1 MQHKSRKQ
9 LKPDCNCIR
18 CRFWRVMELPFGSD
32 RREKILEYLETRQ
45 DASHPY
51 GMVVNS
57 RYQASLRYDTDLQIL
72 IKSGK
77 LTQLPKQ
84 RDCGSKRVNVLV
96 LSKYY
101 ENFQLK

>member
-9 LKPDCNCIR
+9 LKPDCDCIR
-18 CRFWRVMELPFGSD
+18 CRFRRVMALPFGSE

-45 DASHPY
+45 DARHPY